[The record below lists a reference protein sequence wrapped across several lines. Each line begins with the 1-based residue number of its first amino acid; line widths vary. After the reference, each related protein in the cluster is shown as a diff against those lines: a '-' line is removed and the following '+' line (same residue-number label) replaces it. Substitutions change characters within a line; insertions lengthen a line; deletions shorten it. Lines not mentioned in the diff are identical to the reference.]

1 LGLAASNKYNCG
13 KIETTEYLLLS
24 CPLFKRARVKLKN
37 NLNSNHLDLQLLLNI
52 TTGIEAS
59 ISFIN
64 EIGICT
70 RKYYLAREL
79 EED

>member
-1 LGLAASNKYNCG
+1 LGLVANNKYNYN

-24 CPLFKRARVKLKN
+24 CSLFKRARVKLKN
-37 NLNSNHLDLQLLLNI
+37 NLNLNHLDLQLLLNI
-52 TTGIEAS
+52 IIGIEAS

-64 EIGICT
+64 EIGIYT
-70 RKYYLAREL
+70 RKYYLVREL